1 MMEAGIICWSRLVN
15 LLILKEKY
23 QVEVVLM
30 GLENKDSLSLLL

>member
-1 MMEAGIICWSRLVN
+1 MLIKTRVN

-30 GLENKDSLSLLL
+30 GLKNKDR